1 MTPWGTTAGLRRGGR
16 VPVQARQG
24 SVLAVVPSPRA
35 LAAVLQRAAIVARD
49 ARLRH
54 VDVLS
59 ARLAARAGFGASG
72 GHAVIGAV
80 AAPAWRWERAAP
92 SLVITHYEAHCASI
106 DAFDHS
112 TGTWAARAAP
122 NAPVVLGWHEQ
133 RLRAEAA
140 NLARLCTLACQCAGP
155 VLLVRD
161 SPLRPSRHALFATDF
176 SDASLASLGVA
187 LAALP
192 AARFT
197 LLYEARV
204 PGEAHMRTAGVS
216 HRSIDACRHALEARA
231 RAGLARFAAR
241 LGPQS
246 ARLSLVT
253 LREPQGRAI
262 VRHAAAVRPD
272 VIVLSDGPRGIIDG
286 WLWQGSVCAILRR
299 TACDVLMLAS

>member
-1 MTPWGTTAGLRRGGR
+1 MTPWGTTAGLRRGGTAAA
-16 VPVQARQG
+16 PAGQG
-24 SVLAVVPSPRA
+24 SVLAVVPSPGA

-59 ARLAARAGFGASG
+59 ARLAARARFGAAG
-72 GHAVIGAV
+72 GHAVIRAV

-92 SLVITHYEAHCASI
+92 SLVITHYEAHCANI

-112 TGTWAARAAP
+112 TRAWAGRAAP
-122 NAPVVLGWHEQ
+122 AVPVVLGWHEQ

-140 NLARLCTLACQCAGP
+140 NLARLRSLARECAGP

-176 SDASLASLGVA
+176 SETSLASLRLA

-197 LLYEARV
+197 MLYQARV
-204 PGEAHMRTAGVS
+204 PGEAQMRTAGVS
-216 HRSIDACRHALEARA
+216 DRSIDACRHAREARA
-231 RAGLARFAAR
+231 RAGFARFAAA

-246 ARLSLVT
+246 ARLSLGT
-253 LREPQGRAI
+253 PREPLAHAILCHASTARFDAI
-262 VRHAAAVRPD
+262 V
-272 VIVLSDGPRGIIDG
+272 LCDGPRGTIDG

-299 TACDVLMLAS
+299 TACDVLMLPA